1 MILDWIRQQK
11 LLSVEELRQGQEEYL
26 GLDVSQKEELWQELH
41 DYFIKAPLSMD
52 RRLWLSYFRWYV
64 ELTWSSLYSKS
75 EEIVSSVV
83 FPRQLLMAVLI
94 GYDPIAELFQY
105 LNLHPF
111 DQESM
116 PGFYAKL
123 RDGVLKSGALM
134 GIARGREVTCA
145 EMVRE
150 LTVLKQT
157 KDTLRLAEFISRLKD
172 VLYPKS
178 EPELPRY
185 LTQDPDKAVGALL
198 TTLNFFMDVE
208 PEGIWDMTRLAY
220 HPEDFAFEEDAALAT
235 SSTSSSANA
244 ATPKSSSPPSPKPSL
259 ASSAPKPV
267 PPLAA
272 YYPPEKSLDSTRAPL
287 ALPKAEARAEVEETS
302 GVTEEKTPSFAE
314 IRTMVEAVFPPSTDN
329 EKYLSNILEMLST
342 LATRYNDE
350 SIRDLYYFNAETG
363 KFEWNT

>member
-26 GLDVSQKEELWQELH
+26 GLDVSQKEELWQTLH

-123 RDGVLKSGALM
+123 REGVLKSGALM

-208 PEGIWDMTRLAY
+208 PEAIWDMTRLAY
-220 HPEDFAFEEDAALAT
+220 HPEDFAFEEDTTAN
-235 SSTSSSANA
+235 STPNPVVS
-244 ATPKSSSPPSPKPSL
+244 KSPAPPSPKPST
-259 ASSAPKPV
+259 ATAPKPI

-272 YYPPEKSLDSTRAPL
+272 YYPPEKSSGDAQIPPAT
-287 ALPKAEARAEVEETS
+287 PKAAAPKELEEVEDEA
-302 GVTEEKTPSFAE
+302 EEKAPSSRE
-314 IRTMVEAVFPPSTDN
+314 IRAMVEAVFPPSADH
-329 EKYLSNILEMLST
+329 EKYLPNILEMLST